1 MKLFILLKMRKA
13 FIFILLSVYFLS
25 WSNEVASQERINLN
39 RDWRYQE
46 NDPSGTDST
55 LHYSR
60 LKPYLLPCAMILSNR
75 GRNIFVRQETREARW
90 LT

>member
-39 RDWRYQE
+39 RDWR
-46 NDPSGTDST
+46 
-55 LHYSR
+55 
-60 LKPYLLPCAMILSNR
+60 
-75 GRNIFVRQETREARW
+75 
-90 LT
+90 